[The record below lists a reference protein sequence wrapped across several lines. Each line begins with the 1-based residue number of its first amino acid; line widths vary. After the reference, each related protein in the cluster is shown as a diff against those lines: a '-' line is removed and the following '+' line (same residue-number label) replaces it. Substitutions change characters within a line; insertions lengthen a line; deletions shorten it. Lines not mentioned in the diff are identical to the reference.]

1 MKIGIEAQRIFR
13 KKKHGMDIVILESLK
28 EMKNMSHPDLLVYA
42 QDDEDKNA
50 LTSSTNFKI
59 IKTKPASYP
68 IWEQKM
74 LPDLCR
80 QHKIDLLHATSNTA
94 PVSLKIPLVV
104 TIHDIIYLEKWL
116 LTSGTYYQRFGALYR
131 RWNVPRIAK
140 NAAQI
145 VTVSNYEKEKIQSKL
160 KIPDKKIRT
169 IYNACSNHFFSETSA
184 EELESLKVKMNLPER
199 FILFLG
205 NTDPKKNLPNVLLS
219 LAVLKKKNKLDF
231 TLVMPDFGKENLLKL
246 LRFQGNEHLIENIML
261 TGYIPNNELPGL
273 YKLSLLFLYPSLR
286 ESFGIPILEA
296 MASGAPLICSNT
308 SAIPEIAGE
317 GACYVNPSNPE
328 DIAEKIEEVLK
339 NNSLRNQ
346 LVEYGYKR
354 AAMFSWKKTANELLE
369 LYNEII

>member
-50 LTSSTNFKI
+50 LTSSINFEI

-184 EELESLKVKMNLPER
+184 EELETLKVKMNLPER

-354 AAMFSWKKTANELLE
+354 AAMFNWKKTANELLE

>member
-50 LTSSTNFKI
+50 LTSSINFEI

-169 IYNACSNHFFSETSA
+169 IYNACSNYFFSETSA
-184 EELESLKVKMNLPER
+184 EELETLKVKMNLPER

-317 GACYVNPSNPE
+317 DACYVNPSNPD

>member
-50 LTSSTNFKI
+50 ITSSINFEI

-184 EELESLKVKMNLPER
+184 EELETLKVKMNLPER

-317 GACYVNPSNPE
+317 GACYVNPSNPD

>member
-28 EMKNMSHPDLLVYA
+28 EMKNMNHPDLMVYA
-42 QDDEDKNA
+42 QNDEDKNA
-50 LTSSTNFKI
+50 LTSSINFEI
-59 IKTKPASYP
+59 VKTAPASYP

-184 EELESLKVKMNLPER
+184 EELETLKEKMNLPER
-199 FILFLG
+199 FVLFLG

-219 LAVLKKKNKLDF
+219 LAILKKKNKLDF

-296 MASGAPLICSNT
+296 MASGTPLICSNT
-308 SAIPEIAGE
+308 SAIPEIAGK
-317 GACYVNPSNPE
+317 GACYINPSNPE

-339 NNSLRNQ
+339 NNSLRNE
-346 LVEYGYKR
+346 LIEYGYKR
-354 AAMFSWKKTANELLE
+354 AAMFSWKKTANKLLE

>member
-50 LTSSTNFKI
+50 LTSSINFEI

-184 EELESLKVKMNLPER
+184 EELETLRVKMNLPER

-317 GACYVNPSNPE
+317 DACYVNPSNPE

-339 NNSLRNQ
+339 NNSLKNQ

>member
-50 LTSSTNFKI
+50 LTSSINFEI

-184 EELESLKVKMNLPER
+184 EELETLKVKMNLPER

>member
-50 LTSSTNFKI
+50 LTSSINFEI

-184 EELESLKVKMNLPER
+184 EELETLKVKMNLPER

-246 LRFQGNEHLIENIML
+246 LRFQGNENLIENIML

-317 GACYVNPSNPE
+317 DACYVNPSNPE

>member
-50 LTSSTNFKI
+50 LTSSINFEI

-184 EELESLKVKMNLPER
+184 EELETLKVKMNLPER

-246 LRFQGNEHLIENIML
+246 LRFQGNENLIENIML

-317 GACYVNPSNPE
+317 DACYVNPSNPE

-354 AAMFSWKKTANELLE
+354 AAMFNWKKTANELLE